1 MKIGNSNIYWF
12 VLHLFFGSGF
22 HYCNFSHP
30 TSNQHLSLKCHVKLV
45 LASRGKCNTVE
56 VDGAKE
62 YLDNLTSSL
71 FVELFLLQREV
82 CITLFLYTQLHFGR
96 EKVQYDANT
105 W

>member
-1 MKIGNSNIYWF
+1 M
-12 VLHLFFGSGF
+12 
-22 HYCNFSHP
+22 
-30 TSNQHLSLKCHVKLV
+30 
-45 LASRGKCNTVE
+45 E

-96 EKVQYDANT
+96 EKVRYDANT